1 MDENQ
6 SDILPDIT
14 EAEASSQENGNQTT
28 TRTRL
33 IAATTAESSSVEGGT
48 VVSVPVPVSVP
59 VGSASGST
67 FNVITPE
74 QLLHFK
80 PMICVDNNGF
90 ISGQVVGGDLKATH
104 IVIKQPVTSS
114 ESVATSTQ
122 EITTMTEPQPQT
134 QSQTIQNQWA
144 DIMNMEVL
152 PIRCKTT
159 TAELYK
165 SRLGSGG
172 RGRCIKYKD
181 NWFTPSEFEQECGRG
196 SSKDWKRSIRFGGR
210 SLQALIDEG
219 VLQPHATSCTCP
231 ACCDDDSSATGPV
244 RFFTPYK
251 RRRRNQIEIDN
262 KKKRQSGSAD
272 EYTEQEPVVIAKE
285 EPWGA
290 LADGIDGSSD
300 FLDATQV
307 AEGNIPLE
315 RLKTLCVQMAKTVA
329 DFRRYINEAQEIHAK
344 QVERVQRERDAALIA
359 ARVHDIEDPN
369 AINIGAGVDL
379 NGAKKCANC
388 NREALAECSLC
399 RRTPYCSTFC
409 QRKDWNSHQVECSR
423 DPADGT
429 QQIML
434 LVDDQ
439 AVL

>member
-1 MDENQ
+1 MDGNQ
-6 SDILPDIT
+6 SDLALPDIS
-14 EAEASSQENGNQTT
+14 EAEAEQENGNQGT

-33 IAATTAESSSVEGGT
+33 IATTTTESGTVEGGT

-90 ISGQVVGGDLKATH
+90 ISGQVVSGDLKATH
-104 IVIKQPVTSS
+104 IVIKPSVTST
-114 ESVATSTQ
+114 ETVATSTQ
-122 EITTMTEPQPQT
+122 EIITMTDPQV
-134 QSQTIQNQWA
+134 QSQSQHVQSQWS

-165 SRLGSGG
+165 GRLGSGG

-251 RRRRNQIEIDN
+251 RRRRNQIELDN
-262 KKKRQSGSAD
+262 KKKHQSALSD
-272 EYTEQEPVVIAKE
+272 EYAEEKPVVIAKE
-285 EPWGA
+285 EPWA
-290 LADGIDGSSD
+290 TIAEGIDGSSD
-300 FLDATQV
+300 FLDASQV
-307 AEGNIPLE
+307 AEGNMPLE
-315 RLKTLCVQMAKTVA
+315 RLKALCVQMAKAVA
-329 DFRRYINEAQEIHAK
+329 EFRRCITEAQEIHAK

-359 ARVHDIEDPN
+359 ARVHDIDDPN
-369 AINIGAGVDL
+369 AMNIGGGVDL

-423 DPADGT
+423 DPTDGT

-439 AVL
+439 A